1 MTPAAF
7 TIFWVDGTADG
18 LWLADKAGWVG
29 VAVVCPRTA
38 WTQHKH
44 RAEFDGAG
52 VYVLDSGSGD
62 QEEIYIGEADVL
74 RARLDNHY
82 VNKEWIRVVALTARD
97 GSLNKAHV
105 KHLESRLLALAASAH
120 RATVLNGH
128 PSRPP
133 QLSEVE
139 LFKADNFLGEALPL
153 LRLVGVNAFSAIS
166 GSQPS
171 PDLESAVTQALT
183 LESAGVRASGHVVPE
198 GFLVTEARGL
208 PAAPKPT
215 LPARQVSLRLALIQE
230 GKLQPDGDR
239 LKLAEPTLFSSP
251 SAAASLLHG
260 WPSNGLA
267 EWTDGTHTLKE
278 LQEKEAAS

>member
-1 MTPAAF
+1 VTPAAF

-18 LWLADKAGWVG
+18 LWLTDKAGWVG
-29 VAVVCPRTA
+29 VVLACPRTA

-52 VYVLDSGSGD
+52 VYILDSSSGD
-62 QEEIYIGEADVL
+62 QEEVYIGEADVL

-82 VNKEWIRVVALTARD
+82 VNKEWVRVIALTARD

-128 PSRPP
+128 PSLPP

-139 LFKADNFLGEALPL
+139 FFKVENFLSEALPL
-153 LRLVGVNAFSAIS
+153 LRLVGVHAFSAIS
-166 GSQPS
+166 GSQP
-171 PDLESAVTQALT
+171 PVGAESVVTPALT
-183 LESAGVRASGHVVPE
+183 LESAGVHARGHVVPE

-208 PAAPKPT
+208 PTAPKPT
-215 LPARQVSLRLALIQE
+215 LPARQVSRRLALIEE
-230 GKLQPDGDR
+230 GRFQPDGDR

-260 WPSNGLA
+260 WPANGLT
-267 EWTDGTHTLKE
+267 EWMDGTPTLKE

>member
-1 MTPAAF
+1 VTPAAF

-120 RATVLNGH
+120 RATVLMGIRRG
-128 PSRPP
+128 PRSSARSSSSRRTT
-133 QLSEVE
+133 SSVRR
-139 LFKADNFLGEALPL
+139 FRSCGW
-153 LRLVGVNAFSAIS
+153 SAS
-166 GSQPS
+166 TP
-171 PDLESAVTQALT
+171 
-183 LESAGVRASGHVVPE
+183 
-198 GFLVTEARGL
+198 
-208 PAAPKPT
+208 
-215 LPARQVSLRLALIQE
+215 SLRS
-230 GKLQPDGDR
+230 R
-239 LKLAEPTLFSSP
+239 VP
-251 SAAASLLHG
+251 SHRQI
-260 WPSNGLA
+260 SNPR
-267 EWTDGTHTLKE
+267 
-278 LQEKEAAS
+278 